1 MVEWHWCDDDFTS
14 QRRRPWRIHTSG
26 NTSPTTRASSRGAS
40 MSLIYQLLLLAL
52 VSVVFVNLESS
63 WFSNHFKRDR
73 ANALKQNAVVHEKEI
88 VAIQQEPP
96 DKNTHWC
103 IISKDY
109 SMKLPAEWFNHF
121 PHASEVILPCWSWFR
136 RQNATQNCGFVLM
149 DGLKLNRDDAN
160 SWQQQLVKDV
170 MGCKVRE
177 FDTPLDP
184 QQLPL
189 EERGGRSSAHSQ
201 LAADSTS
208 IQTSHVYSKTGGCP
222 CAATSCPSR

>member
-103 IISKDY
+103 IYPK
-109 SMKLPAEWFNHF
+109 
-121 PHASEVILPCWSWFR
+121 
-136 RQNATQNCGFVLM
+136 T
-149 DGLKLNRDDAN
+149 
-160 SWQQQLVKDV
+160 
-170 MGCKVRE
+170 
-177 FDTPLDP
+177 TP
-184 QQLPL
+184 
-189 EERGGRSSAHSQ
+189 
-201 LAADSTS
+201 
-208 IQTSHVYSKTGGCP
+208 
-222 CAATSCPSR
+222 